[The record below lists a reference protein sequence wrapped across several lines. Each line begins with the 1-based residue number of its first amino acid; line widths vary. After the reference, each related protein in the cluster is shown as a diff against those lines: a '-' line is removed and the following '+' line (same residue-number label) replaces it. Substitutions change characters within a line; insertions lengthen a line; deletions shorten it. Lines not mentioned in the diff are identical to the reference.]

1 METNSSIRDSYK
13 TTDKIYLGSPNLKR
27 PLLFPF
33 VFSLVIL
40 TVGNVIL
47 LNQYGVTLF
56 TLAITSASFIMLL
69 FSALMFRKLMAQAY
83 LKHDNFVVKYLKNKQ
98 AKVMCVKCVRDI
110 QTYRIFGYYI
120 SLITYKLDGVKQKAL
135 VFGSTSEDQNPKE
148 LILQAKSV
156 AA

>member
-98 AKVMCVKCVRDI
+98 AKVMCV
-110 QTYRIFGYYI
+110 YRIFGYYI